1 MEKLQIIIENQS
13 KKNINKIPKPKNK
26 NNHKL
31 KDVKILMTQ
40 LKERKFSEK
49 NIFSKNKLT
58 EQNNIS
64 TSTQTN
70 ELPMKGILG
79 NPNLKFRPLS
89 NKLISRNI
97 YKTYKSI
104 NNRFIPRITLF
115 KQNLKEKKLNLN
127 DEETSFDKERNLND
141 KKYLANYFSK
151 YKQGVSLYSV
161 LEKKKNEFFENI
173 KEKKYYYSADK
184 NKKTNRKIVLGLSQV
199 PNISK
204 KAKELKIPFI
214 NKYLVT
220 IHNKNFFNYSSGER
234 YAKHMNG
241 LNKIKQMLSSFRN
254 SNNNIKSNRNY
265 SQKVIS
271 SYLMENGIYEKK
283 YYNEK
288 YINNFVDFLNLDY
301 DISPDFIFKNC
312 LYDILN
318 GNYNNYLKGNVT
330 NKSSNR
336 IHLKKIKIS
345 KSSNSIIENN
355 LFFQKYFLT
364 SPTLNDIKEK
374 NFDEYMNIIK
384 KSTNINLNNEDNY
397 EEAKKRG
404 KLCEFIVFNRLNKFI
419 QLKQYLNTS
428 SS

>member
-1 MEKLQIIIENQS
+1 MEKLQIIIENQC

-49 NIFSKNKLT
+49 NMFSKNKLND
-58 EQNNIS
+58 QNNIS

-97 YKTYKSI
+97 YKTYKTI
-104 NNRFIPRITLF
+104 NNRFIPRITLL
-115 KQNLKEKKLNLN
+115 KQNLKEKQLIIN
-127 DEETSFDKERNLND
+127 DEETSFDRERNLND

-161 LEKKKNEFFENI
+161 LEKKKNEFFDNI

-184 NKKTNRKIVLGLSQV
+184 NKKTKRKIVLGLSQV

-204 KAKELKIPFI
+204 KSKELKIPFI
-214 NKYLVT
+214 NKNLVT

-254 SNNNIKSNRNY
+254 GNNNITLNRNY
-265 SQKVIS
+265 SQKLIS
-271 SYLMENGIYEKK
+271 NYLMENGIYEKK
-283 YYNEK
+283 YYKEK

-301 DISPDFIFKNC
+301 DISPDFVFKNC
-312 LYDILN
+312 LYEILN

-330 NKSSNR
+330 NKSTNR
-336 IHLKKIKIS
+336 IKLKKIKVS
-345 KSSNSIIENN
+345 KSSNSIIEKN

-364 SPTLNDIKEK
+364 SPMLNDIKEQ
-374 NFDEYMNIIK
+374 NFNEYMNIIK
-384 KSTNINLNNEDNY
+384 NSSNIDYNNKDNY

-404 KLCEFIVFNRLNKFI
+404 KLCEFIVFNRLNQFI

>member
-1 MEKLQIIIENQS
+1 MEKLQIIIENQC

-49 NIFSKNKLT
+49 HMFSKNKLND
-58 EQNNIS
+58 QNNIS

-97 YKTYKSI
+97 YKTYKTI
-104 NNRFIPRITLF
+104 NNRFIPRITLL
-115 KQNLKEKKLNLN
+115 KQNLKEKQLIIN
-127 DEETSFDKERNLND
+127 DEETSFDRERNLND

-161 LEKKKNEFFENI
+161 LEKKKNEFFDNI

-184 NKKTNRKIVLGLSQV
+184 NKKTKRKIVLGLSQV

-204 KAKELKIPFI
+204 KSKELKIPFI
-214 NKYLVT
+214 NKNLVT

-254 SNNNIKSNRNY
+254 GNNNITLNRNY
-265 SQKVIS
+265 SQKLIS
-271 SYLMENGIYEKK
+271 NYLMENGIYEKK
-283 YYNEK
+283 YYKEK

-301 DISPDFIFKNC
+301 DISPDFVFKNC
-312 LYDILN
+312 LYEILN

-330 NKSSNR
+330 NKSTNR
-336 IHLKKIKIS
+336 VKLKKIKVS
-345 KSSNSIIENN
+345 KSSNSIIEKN

-364 SPTLNDIKEK
+364 SPMLNDIKEQ
-374 NFDEYMNIIK
+374 NFNEYMNIIK
-384 KSTNINLNNEDNY
+384 NSSNIDYNNKDNY

-404 KLCEFIVFNRLNKFI
+404 KLCEFIVFNRLNQFI

>member
-161 LEKKKNEFFENI
+161 LEKKKNEFFDNI

-184 NKKTNRKIVLGLSQV
+184 NKKTKRKIVLGLSQV

-204 KAKELKIPFI
+204 KSKELKIPFI
-214 NKYLVT
+214 NKNLVT

-254 SNNNIKSNRNY
+254 GNNNITLNRNY
-265 SQKVIS
+265 SQKLIS
-271 SYLMENGIYEKK
+271 NYLMENGIYEKK
-283 YYNEK
+283 YYKEK

-318 GNYNNYLKGNVT
+318 GNYYIYLKCNVF
-330 NKSSNR
+330 NKSLNR

>member
-1 MEKLQIIIENQS
+1 MEKLQIIIENQC

-49 NIFSKNKLT
+49 NMFSKNKLND
-58 EQNNIS
+58 QNNIS

-97 YKTYKSI
+97 YKTYKTI
-104 NNRFIPRITLF
+104 NNRFIPRITLL
-115 KQNLKEKKLNLN
+115 KQNLKEKQLIIN
-127 DEETSFDKERNLND
+127 DEETSFDRERNLND

-184 NKKTNRKIVLGLSQV
+184 NKKTKRKIVLGLSQV

-204 KAKELKIPFI
+204 KSKELKIPFI
-214 NKYLVT
+214 NKNLVT

-254 SNNNIKSNRNY
+254 GNNNITLNRNY
-265 SQKVIS
+265 SQKLIS
-271 SYLMENGIYEKK
+271 NYLMENGIYEKK
-283 YYNEK
+283 YYKEK

-301 DISPDFIFKNC
+301 DISPDFVFKNC
-312 LYDILN
+312 LYEILN

-330 NKSSNR
+330 NKSTNR
-336 IHLKKIKIS
+336 VKLKKIKVS
-345 KSSNSIIENN
+345 KSSNSIIEKN

-364 SPTLNDIKEK
+364 SPMLNDIKEQ
-374 NFDEYMNIIK
+374 NFNEYMNIIK
-384 KSTNINLNNEDNY
+384 NSSNIDYNNKDNY

-404 KLCEFIVFNRLNKFI
+404 KLCEFIVFNRLNQFI

>member
-184 NKKTNRKIVLGLSQV
+184 NKKTKRKIVLGLSQV

-204 KAKELKIPFI
+204 KSKELKIPFI

-301 DISPDFIFKNC
+301 DISPDFVFKNC
-312 LYDILN
+312 LYEILN

-330 NKSSNR
+330 NKSTNR
-336 IHLKKIKIS
+336 VKLKKIKVS
-345 KSSNSIIENN
+345 KSSNSIIEKN

-364 SPTLNDIKEK
+364 SPMLNDIKEQ
-374 NFDEYMNIIK
+374 NFNEYMNIIK
-384 KSTNINLNNEDNY
+384 NSSNIDYNNKDNY

-404 KLCEFIVFNRLNKFI
+404 KLCEFVVFNRLNHFI

>member
-1 MEKLQIIIENQS
+1 MEKLQIIIENQC

-49 NIFSKNKLT
+49 NMFSKNKLND
-58 EQNNIS
+58 QNNIS

-97 YKTYKSI
+97 YKTYKTI
-104 NNRFIPRITLF
+104 NNRFIPRITLL
-115 KQNLKEKKLNLN
+115 KQNLKEKQLIIN
-127 DEETSFDKERNLND
+127 DEETSFDRERNLND

-161 LEKKKNEFFENI
+161 LEKKKNEFFDNI

-184 NKKTNRKIVLGLSQV
+184 NKKTKRKIVLGLSQV

-204 KAKELKIPFI
+204 KSKELKIPFI
-214 NKYLVT
+214 NKNLVT

-254 SNNNIKSNRNY
+254 GNNNITLNRNY
-265 SQKVIS
+265 SQKLIS
-271 SYLMENGIYEKK
+271 NYLMENGIYEKK
-283 YYNEK
+283 YYKEK

-301 DISPDFIFKNC
+301 DISPDFVFKNC
-312 LYDILN
+312 LYEILN

-336 IHLKKIKIS
+336 VQLKKIKVS
-345 KSSNSIIENN
+345 KSSNSIIEKN

-364 SPTLNDIKEK
+364 SPMLNDIKEQ
-374 NFDEYMNIIK
+374 NFNEYMNIIK
-384 KSTNINLNNEDNY
+384 NSSNIDYNNKDNY

-404 KLCEFIVFNRLNKFI
+404 KLCEFIVFNRLNHFI

>member
-1 MEKLQIIIENQS
+1 MEKLQIIIENQC

-97 YKTYKSI
+97 YKTYKTI
-104 NNRFIPRITLF
+104 NNRFIPRITLL
-115 KQNLKEKKLNLN
+115 KQNLKEKQLIIN
-127 DEETSFDKERNLND
+127 DEETSFDRERNLND

-151 YKQGVSLYSV
+151 YKEGISLYSV
-161 LEKKKNEFFENI
+161 LEKKKNEFFDNI

-254 SNNNIKSNRNY
+254 GNNNITLNRNY
-265 SQKVIS
+265 SQKLIS
-271 SYLMENGIYEKK
+271 NYLMENGIYEKK
-283 YYNEK
+283 YYKEK

-301 DISPDFIFKNC
+301 DISPDFVFKNC
-312 LYDILN
+312 LYEILN

-330 NKSSNR
+330 NKSTNR
-336 IHLKKIKIS
+336 VKLKKIKVS
-345 KSSNSIIENN
+345 KSSNSIIEKN

-364 SPTLNDIKEK
+364 SPMLNDIKEQ
-374 NFDEYMNIIK
+374 NFNEYMNIIK
-384 KSTNINLNNEDNY
+384 NSSNIDYNNKDNY

-404 KLCEFIVFNRLNKFI
+404 KLCEFIVFNRLNQFI

>member
-184 NKKTNRKIVLGLSQV
+184 NKKTNRKILLGLSQV

-283 YYNEK
+283 YYKEK

>member
-161 LEKKKNEFFENI
+161 LEKKKNEFFDNI

>member
-364 SPTLNDIKEK
+364 SPTLNDIKQK

-384 KSTNINLNNEDNY
+384 KSTNINLNNQDNY

>member
-40 LKERKFSEK
+40 LKERKFTEK
-49 NIFSKNKLT
+49 NVFLKKNLSH
-58 EQNNIS
+58 QNIIS

-97 YKTYKSI
+97 YKTYKTI
-104 NNRFIPRITLF
+104 NNRFVPKINLF
-115 KQNLKEKKLNLN
+115 KQNLNEKKLILN
-127 DEETSFDKERNLND
+127 DEETSFDRERNLND

-151 YKQGVSLYSV
+151 YKEGISLYSV
-161 LEKKKNEFFENI
+161 LEKKKNEFFDNI

-184 NKKTNRKIVLGLSQV
+184 NKKTNRKILLGLSQV

-204 KAKELKIPFI
+204 KSKELKIPFI

-234 YAKHMNG
+234 YAKNMNG

-254 SNNNIKSNRNY
+254 ENNYIKNNRNY
-265 SQKVIS
+265 SQKIIS
-271 SYLMENGIYEKK
+271 SYLMKNGIYDKK
-283 YYNEK
+283 YYKEK
-288 YINNFVDFLNLDY
+288 YINNFIDFLNLDY

-318 GNYNNYLKGNVT
+318 GKYNNYLKGSVT

-336 IHLKKIKIS
+336 KHLKKIKIS

-355 LFFQKYFLT
+355 LYFQQHFLT
-364 SPTLNDIKEK
+364 SPTLNEIKEN

-384 KSTNINLNNEDNY
+384 NSTNIKLDNQDNY

-404 KLCEFIVFNRLNKFI
+404 KLCEFIVFNRENKSI
-419 QLKQYLNTS
+419 QLKQYLNIS

>member
-1 MEKLQIIIENQS
+1 MEKLQIIIENQC

-49 NIFSKNKLT
+49 NIFSKNKLND
-58 EQNNIS
+58 QNNIS

-97 YKTYKSI
+97 YKTYKTI
-104 NNRFIPRITLF
+104 NNRFIPRITLL
-115 KQNLKEKKLNLN
+115 KQNLKEKQLIIN
-127 DEETSFDKERNLND
+127 DEETSFDRERNLND

-161 LEKKKNEFFENI
+161 LEKKKNEFFDNI

-184 NKKTNRKIVLGLSQV
+184 NKKTKRKIVLGLSQV

-204 KAKELKIPFI
+204 KSKELKIPFI
-214 NKYLVT
+214 NKNLVT

-254 SNNNIKSNRNY
+254 GNNNITLNRNY
-265 SQKVIS
+265 SQKLIS
-271 SYLMENGIYEKK
+271 NYLMENGIYEKK
-283 YYNEK
+283 YYKEK

-301 DISPDFIFKNC
+301 DISPDFVFKNC
-312 LYDILN
+312 LYEILN

-330 NKSSNR
+330 NKSTNR
-336 IHLKKIKIS
+336 VKLKKIKVS
-345 KSSNSIIENN
+345 KSSNSIIEKN

-364 SPTLNDIKEK
+364 SPMLNDIKEQ
-374 NFDEYMNIIK
+374 NFNEYMNIIK
-384 KSTNINLNNEDNY
+384 NSSNIDYNNKDNY

-404 KLCEFIVFNRLNKFI
+404 KLCEFIVFNRLNHFI